1 MFRLFS
7 EAYKEDSLMTYSA
20 IGAVSL
26 NVASLGR
33 LLPFYQDI
41 IGLKIHRQEGKTV
54 TLGTGGE
61 DLLILH
67 ETPDAPRLRGVT
79 GLYHFA
85 ILLPS
90 REALALQ
97 LKHFAE
103 TRTQLQ
109 GLSDHFVSEA
119 IYLADPEGN
128 GIEIYRDRPRS
139 EWYDA
144 NGTFQMGTVAMDV
157 DGVFSALE
165 DPDKAEWKPMPV
177 DTVMGH
183 IHLHVHD
190 VKAAEAFYGNQLNL
204 DVLVNM
210 GSATFMSY
218 EGYHHHLGANIW
230 AGRTIRP
237 ENILGLKS
245 YELRVPQA
253 IPLGSLLG
261 KLEGAGSKIETA
273 GDSYRFYDPSM
284 NQIILSQAAVQPLG
298 SIQEQEEA

>member
-1 MFRLFS
+1 MNH
-7 EAYKEDSLMTYSA
+7 SA

-26 NVASLGR
+26 NVASLAR
-33 LLPFYQDI
+33 LLPFYQDT

-54 TLGTGGE
+54 ALGTGGE

-67 ETPDAPRLRGVT
+67 ENPEAPRVRGVT

-144 NGTFQMGTVAMDV
+144 NGEFQMGTVAMDV

-165 DPDKAEWKPMPV
+165 DPDKAEWQPMPV

-190 VKAAEAFYGNQLNL
+190 VKAAEAFYGKLLNM
-204 DVLVNM
+204 DVLINM
-210 GSATFMSY
+210 GSASFMSY

-230 AGRTIRP
+230 AGRIVRP
-237 ENILGLKS
+237 ENIQGLKS
-245 YELRVPQA
+245 YEIRVPEA
-253 IPLGSLLG
+253 IPVDGLLG
-261 KLEGAGSKIETA
+261 KLDAAGVKVQAA
-273 GDSYRFYDPSM
+273 GDSYSFYDSSM
-284 NQIILSQAAVQPLG
+284 NQVILSQAKLQGTTSKTA
-298 SIQEQEEA
+298 QEEA

>member
-1 MFRLFS
+1 MNH
-7 EAYKEDSLMTYSA
+7 SA

-26 NVASLGR
+26 NVASLAR
-33 LLPFYQDI
+33 QLPFYQDI

-54 TLGTGGE
+54 ALGTGGE

-67 ETPDAPRLRGVT
+67 ETPDVPRVRGVT

-90 REALALQ
+90 RKALALQ

-103 TRTQLQ
+103 TRTPLQ
-109 GLSDHFVSEA
+109 GMSDHLVSEA

-128 GIEIYRDRPRS
+128 GIEIYNDRPRS
-139 EWYDA
+139 QWYDA
-144 NGTFQMGTVAMDV
+144 NGDFQMGTVALDV
-157 DGVFSALE
+157 DGLFSELG
-165 DPDKAEWKPMPV
+165 DPEKAEWQPMPA

-190 VKAAEAFYGNQLNL
+190 VKAAEAFYGNLLNM
-204 DVLVNM
+204 DVLINM

-218 EGYHHHLGANIW
+218 EGYHHHLGGNIW
-230 AGRTIRP
+230 AGRIIRP
-237 ENILGLKS
+237 ENVQGLKS
-245 YELRVPQA
+245 YEIRVPQA
-253 IPLGSLLG
+253 IPVDSLVG
-261 KLEGAGSKIETA
+261 KLDAAGVKIQAE

-284 NQIILSQAAVQPLG
+284 NQIILSQAKFQPTT
-298 SIQEQEEA
+298 SRTAKEQA